1 MPQLHTFNFCFCTD
15 IRINPLVNHLSK
27 DDIQQTFTNIKCQQQ
42 MECIVNYLNLTGT
55 CHIFSLPFM
64 FDYLECIGNT
74 FPSIIFNHVRRL
86 WIHDE
91 IPFNHEFFIRIACSF
106 PLLKEL
112 YVMNDEP
119 QSSIL
124 DTLNSNDNQLSSTII
139 EYPYLIS
146 LDISNCHI
154 DYIEEFLNDTK
165 IRLPHLMKLTVNY
178 DKLIIVTENFT
189 RDVTRLNCTKV
200 KKEQINMDRFLYIKL
215 IEQQLKPYI
224 DTLYDDVDVIW
235 QDDSDS
241 KHRSQYALN
250 KINEIFNERVEPEE
264 QAAKMTDIWSI
275 ENIWG
280 YIK

>member
-1 MPQLHTFNFCFCTD
+1 CYSYSNQYDIQILPLFHYMLNLEELTLYLTIDRRTTFIDGNHIYNEILIHMPQLHTFTFCFCTD
-15 IRINPLVNHLSK
+15 IRTNPLVNHLSK
-27 DDIQQTFTNIKCQQQ
+27 DDIQQTLINIKCQQK
-42 MECIVNYLNLTGT
+42 MECIVNYLDLTGT

-64 FDYLECIGNT
+64 FDYLESIGNT

-91 IPFNHEFFIRIACSF
+91 IPFNHEFFIRIAYSF
-106 PLLKEL
+106 PLLKDL

-124 DTLNSNDNQLSSTII
+124 DTLNSNDNQLPSTVI

-146 LDISNCHI
+146 LHISNCHI

-189 RDVTRLNCTKV
+189 RDVTRLNCTK
-200 KKEQINMDRFLYIKL
+200 
-215 IEQQLKPYI
+215 
-224 DTLYDDVDVIW
+224 
-235 QDDSDS
+235 
-241 KHRSQYALN
+241 
-250 KINEIFNERVEPEE
+250 
-264 QAAKMTDIWSI
+264 
-275 ENIWG
+275 
-280 YIK
+280 